1 MTWRKGNGKMLK
13 ESKNSICAEKT
24 SEDDIEK
31 EENKKQSTVIV
42 MSDGCV
48 MCADDAD
55 EYVKVIDEC
64 SRGSRKPVDI
74 IDFDDVLAS
83 RGRYVPY
90 RRHKWNARRIAAVA
104 AAAVAAIVFAL
115 PSIAFAASDRNAVDT
130 GISFEQIVQAIR
142 DASTEDDDGA
152 FNTVGYEEVSDRIA
166 RDVNGTPL
174 STNSKLEG
182 HMDAAMYLDELAT
195 LRSGVSGETDA
206 VVSELGEYVNDDAK
220 AVLTSSEDGM
230 RNAMSITSYN
240 KHKATFDAKVQ
251 ECRSAKEE
259 AERRAAEEAARRAAA
274 AAVAAAARQQQQAV
288 YSRGY
293 SGGSSSSGSSGYNSS
308 WNPSYVTAYGS
319 QASID
324 AGRTYLTEFA
334 PGYFAGHRHFSV
346 GQSIASHPQ
355 YVTVNGQKYQYAG
368 TQNFANG
375 SSLSAATGWAGTGS
389 GNIAFQT
396 CNNDGATV
404 QVNKYVP
411 VG

>member
-1 MTWRKGNGKMLK
+1 MLE
-13 ESKNSICAEKT
+13 ESKNSICAEKA
-24 SEDDIEK
+24 SEDDIE
-31 EENKKQSTVIV
+31 NKDNANRTTISV

-48 MCADDAD
+48 MCDDDAD
-55 EYVKVIDEC
+55 DYVKIIDEC
-64 SRGSRKPVDI
+64 SSDISKPVDI

-90 RRHKWNARRIAAVA
+90 RRHKWNARRIASVA

-130 GISFEQIVQAIR
+130 GSISFEQIAQAIR

-174 STNSKLEG
+174 SSNSKLEG
-182 HMDAAMYLDELAT
+182 RMDAAMYLDELAT
-195 LRSGVSGETDA
+195 LRSGVRGETDA

-220 AVLTSSEDGM
+220 AVLTSSENGM

-240 KHKATFDAKVQ
+240 EHKATFDAKVQ

-274 AAVAAAARQQQQAV
+274 AAAAAAARQQQQAV

-293 SGGSSSSGSSGYNSS
+293 SDGYNSSGASEYSSS

>member
-1 MTWRKGNGKMLK
+1 MLE
-13 ESKNSICAEKT
+13 ESKNSICAEKA
-24 SEDDIEK
+24 SGDDLEK
-31 EENKKQSTVIV
+31 EVSKKRSTVSV
-42 MSDGCV
+42 MSEGCMV
-48 MCADDAD
+48 CDDDVD
-55 EYVKVIDEC
+55 EYVMVIDEC
-64 SRGSRKPVDI
+64 SSDIRKPADI
-74 IDFDDVLAS
+74 IDFDDVLALRS
-83 RGRYVPY
+83 RHVPY
-90 RRHKWNARRIAAVA
+90 KRHKWNARRIASVA

-115 PSIAFAASDRNAVDT
+115 PSLAFAANDRNAVDT

-142 DASTEDDDGA
+142 DASTENEDGA
-152 FNTVGYEEVSDRIA
+152 FNTVGYEEASGRIA
-166 RDVNGTPL
+166 SDVNGTPL
-174 STNSKLEG
+174 STDSKLEG
-182 HMDAAMYLDELAT
+182 RMDAAMYLDELAT
-195 LRSGVSGETDA
+195 LRSGVSDETDA
-206 VVSELGEYVNDDAK
+206 VVSELGEYVNDDVK

-230 RNAMSITSYN
+230 RNAMDIASYN
-240 KHKATFDAKVQ
+240 ESKTTFDAEAQ
-251 ECRSAKEE
+251 ECRDAKAE
-259 AERRAAEEAARRAAA
+259 AERRAAEEAA
-274 AAVAAAARQQQQAV
+274 AAAARQHQQAA

>member
-1 MTWRKGNGKMLK
+1 MLE
-13 ESKNSICAEKT
+13 ESKNSICAEKA
-24 SEDDIEK
+24 SGDDIEK
-31 EENKKQSTVIV
+31 EVSKKRSTVSV
-42 MSDGCV
+42 MSEGCMV
-48 MCADDAD
+48 CDDDVD

-64 SRGSRKPVDI
+64 SSDIRKPADI
-74 IDFDDVLAS
+74 IDFDDVLALRS
-83 RGRYVPY
+83 RHVPY
-90 RRHKWNARRIAAVA
+90 KRHKWNARRIASVA
-104 AAAVAAIVFAL
+104 AAAVAANVFAL
-115 PSIAFAASDRNAVDT
+115 PSLAFAANDRNAVDT

-142 DASTEDDDGA
+142 DASTENEDGA
-152 FNTVGYEEVSDRIA
+152 FNTVGYEEASGRIA
-166 RDVNGTPL
+166 SDVNGTPL
-174 STNSKLEG
+174 STDSKLEG
-182 HMDAAMYLDELAT
+182 RMDAAMYLDELAT
-195 LRSGVSGETDA
+195 LRSGVSDETDA
-206 VVSELGEYVNDDAK
+206 VVSELGEYVNDDVK

-230 RNAMSITSYN
+230 RNAMDIASYN
-240 KHKATFDAKVQ
+240 ESKTTFDAEAQ
-251 ECRSAKEE
+251 ECRDAKAE
-259 AERRAAEEAARRAAA
+259 AERRAAEEAA
-274 AAVAAAARQQQQAV
+274 AAAARQHQQAA

>member
-1 MTWRKGNGKMLK
+1 MLE

-48 MCADDAD
+48 MCDDDAD
-55 EYVKVIDEC
+55 EYVKIIDEC
-64 SRGSRKPVDI
+64 SSDIRKPADI
-74 IDFDDVLAS
+74 IDFDDVLALRS
-83 RGRYVPY
+83 RYVPY
-90 RRHKWNARRIAAVA
+90 RRHKWNARRIASVA
-104 AAAVAAIVFAL
+104 AAAVAAFVFAL
-115 PSIAFAASDRNAVDT
+115 PSLAFATSNRNSVDAPV
-130 GISFEQIVQAIR
+130 SFEQIAQAIR
-142 DASTEDDDGA
+142 DVGIEDDDGA
-152 FNTVGYEEVSDRIA
+152 FNTVWYEKVPDRVA
-166 RDVNGTPL
+166 QDVNDTPL
-174 STNSKLEG
+174 STDSKLEWR
-182 HMDAAMYLDELAT
+182 MDAAMYLDELAT

-206 VVSELGEYVNDDAK
+206 VVAELGEYVSDDAK
-220 AVLTSSEDGM
+220 SVLTSSEDGM
-230 RNAMSITSYN
+230 RNAMSIASYN
-240 KHKATFDAKVQ
+240 EHKATFDAKVQ
-251 ECRSAKEE
+251 ECSNAKEE
-259 AERRAAEEAARRAAA
+259 AERRDAEEAARKAAA
-274 AAVAAAARQQQQAV
+274 AASAAAARQQQQAV

-293 SGGSSSSGSSGYNSS
+293 SDGYNSSGSSGYSSS

-396 CNNDGATV
+396 CNNDGVTV

>member
-1 MTWRKGNGKMLK
+1 MLE

-24 SEDDIEK
+24 NEDDIE
-31 EENKKQSTVIV
+31 NKDNANRTTISV
-42 MSDGCV
+42 MSDGYV
-48 MCADDAD
+48 MCDDDAD
-55 EYVKVIDEC
+55 EYVKIIDEC
-64 SRGSRKPVDI
+64 SSDIRKPADI
-74 IDFDDVLAS
+74 IDFDDVLALRS
-83 RGRYVPY
+83 RYVPY

-115 PSIAFAASDRNAVDT
+115 PSLAFAASDRNAVDT

-142 DASTEDDDGA
+142 DASTEDGDGT
-152 FNTVGYEEVSDRIA
+152 FNIVGYEEMSGRIA
-166 RDVNGTPL
+166 RDVNDTPL
-174 STNSKLEG
+174 STNSRLEG
-182 HMDAAMYLDELAT
+182 RMDAAMYLDELAT

-206 VVSELGEYVNDDAK
+206 VVAELGEYVSDDAK
-220 AVLTSSEDGM
+220 SVLASSEDGM
-230 RNAMSITSYN
+230 RNAMSIASYN
-240 KHKATFDAKVQ
+240 EHKATFDAKVQ
-251 ECRSAKEE
+251 ECRNAKEE
-259 AERRAAEEAARRAAA
+259 AERRAAEEAARRT
-274 AAVAAAARQQQQAV
+274 AAARQQQQAV

-293 SGGSSSSGSSGYNSS
+293 SDGYNSSGSSGYSSS

-324 AGRTYLTEFA
+324 AGRTYLTEYA

>member
-1 MTWRKGNGKMLK
+1 ML
-13 ESKNSICAEKT
+13 EDTKNSICAENA

-31 EENKKQSTVIV
+31 EVSKKRSTVSV
-42 MSDGCV
+42 MSEGCMV
-48 MCADDAD
+48 CDDD
-55 EYVKVIDEC
+55 VDEC
-64 SRGSRKPVDI
+64 SSYIRKPADI
-74 IDFDDVLAS
+74 IDFDDVLALRS
-83 RGRYVPY
+83 KYVPY
-90 RRHKWNARRIAAVA
+90 KRHKWNARRIASVA

-115 PSIAFAASDRNAVDT
+115 PSLAFAVSDRNAVDT

-142 DASTEDDDGA
+142 DARTENDDGA
-152 FNTVGYEEVSDRIA
+152 FNTVGYEEVPSRIA
-166 RDVNGTPL
+166 RDVNGMSL
-174 STNSKLEG
+174 STNSKLDG
-182 HMDAAMYLDELAT
+182 RMDAAMYLDELAT

-206 VVSELGEYVNDDAK
+206 VVPELGEYVSDDAK

-230 RNAMSITSYN
+230 RNAMTIASYN
-240 KHKATFDAKVQ
+240 ESKATFDVKAQ
-251 ECRSAKEE
+251 ECRNTKEE
-259 AERRAAEEAARRAAA
+259 AERRAAEEAARMTAAA
-274 AAVAAAARQQQQAV
+274 ATAAAARQQAAV

-293 SGGSSSSGSSGYNSS
+293 SGGSSSSGSSVYSSS